1 MTWFVAKLYSAA
13 AAFLALVAGLLAV
26 RYHST
31 RSARKDAHIEDL
43 ENAEAIRRRADT
55 ADQRMRDFDD
65 AGWRD

>member
-43 ENAEAIRRRADT
+43 ENAEAIRRRADS
-55 ADQRMRDFDD
+55 DH
-65 AGWRD
+65 

>member
-1 MTWFVAKLYSAA
+1 MTWFVAKLYSTAA
-13 AAFLALVAGLLAV
+13 ALTALVAGLLAV
-26 RYHST
+26 RYHSA